1 MIEQFKDNE
10 IRSSGLIFSSVLE
23 QIKELH
29 QYDPDQAGELAISAI
44 ELVLTGD
51 ISSDDV
57 NVKIMLAPLR
67 KINEVNVAKYETK
80 IENKRQKK
88 IVEMKL
94 DKIAEMTNQGFK
106 QREIGE
112 RLGLSQQVVSYRV
125 DVIKKNYP
133 ELLQENSTKIQTN
146 STNSLQENK
155 NTRKQNF
162 VQVCTK
168 EENFVQNSVEET
180 GESEEKLS
188 AEEARKMA
196 FNFWFLQTFYKQS
209 RFLQKNL
216 QIVQTEY
223 KITNNTNTND
233 NVNDNVNDKWVRF
246 VCPLRGLT
254 KSLCALRAINDS
266 RDGLIEFVGQ

>member
-1 MIEQFKDNE
+1 MIEMFKDNE

-23 QIKELH
+23 QIKELY

-88 IVEMKL
+88 IIEMKL

-112 RLGLSQQVVSYRV
+112 RLGLSQQVVSYRI
-125 DVIKKNYP
+125 DMIKKNYP
-133 ELLQENSTKIQTN
+133 ELLQEKFTKTQESSQKVCTKIQEN
-146 STNSLQENK
+146 LQENK

-180 GESEEKLS
+180 GETERKLTP
-188 AEEARKMA
+188 EEARKAA
-196 FNFWFLQTFYKQS
+196 FDF
-209 RFLQKNL
+209 
-216 QIVQTEY
+216 
-223 KITNNTNTND
+223 
-233 NVNDNVNDKWVRF
+233 
-246 VCPLRGLT
+246 
-254 KSLCALRAINDS
+254 
-266 RDGLIEFVGQ
+266 

>member
-1 MIEQFKDNE
+1 MIEMFKDNE

-23 QIKELH
+23 QIKELY

-94 DKIAEMTNQGFK
+94 DKIAEMANQGFK

-133 ELLQENSTKIQTN
+133 ELLQENSTKIQT
-146 STNSLQENK
+146 TLQENK

-168 EENFVQNSVEET
+168 EENFVQNFIEET
-180 GESEEKLS
+180 GETERKLTP
-188 AEEARKMA
+188 EEARKAA
-196 FNFWFLQTFYKQS
+196 FDF
-209 RFLQKNL
+209 
-216 QIVQTEY
+216 
-223 KITNNTNTND
+223 
-233 NVNDNVNDKWVRF
+233 
-246 VCPLRGLT
+246 
-254 KSLCALRAINDS
+254 
-266 RDGLIEFVGQ
+266 

>member
-133 ELLQENSTKIQTN
+133 ELLQENSTKIQT
-146 STNSLQENK
+146 TLQENK

-168 EENFVQNSVEET
+168 EENFVQKSDEET
-180 GESEEKLS
+180 GEPEEKLS

-196 FNFWFLQTFYKQS
+196 FNF
-209 RFLQKNL
+209 
-216 QIVQTEY
+216 
-223 KITNNTNTND
+223 
-233 NVNDNVNDKWVRF
+233 
-246 VCPLRGLT
+246 
-254 KSLCALRAINDS
+254 
-266 RDGLIEFVGQ
+266 

>member
-1 MIEQFKDNE
+1 MIEMFKENE
-10 IRSSGLIFSSVLE
+10 VRPSGLVFSSVLE

-29 QYDPDQAGELAISAI
+29 QYDPEQAGELAISAI
-44 ELVLTGD
+44 ELILTGD

-57 NVKIMLAPLR
+57 NIKIMLAPLR
-67 KINEVNVAKYETK
+67 KITEVNVSKYETK
-80 IENKRQKK
+80 VENKRQKK

-94 DKIAEMTNQGFK
+94 DKIAEMANQGFK

-146 STNSLQENK
+146 STNTLQENK

-168 EENFVQNSVEET
+168 EENFVQNSDEET
-180 GESEEKLS
+180 GESDEKLS

-196 FNFWFLQTFYKQS
+196 FNF
-209 RFLQKNL
+209 
-216 QIVQTEY
+216 
-223 KITNNTNTND
+223 
-233 NVNDNVNDKWVRF
+233 
-246 VCPLRGLT
+246 
-254 KSLCALRAINDS
+254 
-266 RDGLIEFVGQ
+266 